1 MTPQERQTNPVWET
15 NQYAR
20 SQVFAGNWTWTPNST
35 WVNEARVGYSHYF
48 QQFLSE
54 DSTQN
59 PANYTFNGTT
69 YNFATGQNNPLY
81 FGFPGLVI
89 DPFSGDLGAGW
100 PKIVGP
106 DGVLQILDHISYLR
120 GKHAFKFGGEI
131 LR

>member
-1 MTPQERQTNPVWET
+1 MTPQERKPIRCGRPTNTRVLRFSP
-15 NQYAR
+15 A
-20 SQVFAGNWTWTPNST
+20 NWTWTPNST

-89 DPFSGDLGAGW
+89 LIPSAAIW
-100 PKIVGP
+100 APVGP
-106 DGVLQILDHISYLR
+106 RS
-120 GKHAFKFGGEI
+120 
-131 LR
+131 